1 MTLRLF
7 FLAWLILPTFSQAE
21 DLPVIQSVDI
31 APVNP
36 DTYGIGKE
44 EESSIPLDIWEGLSH
59 AQVTQLVKSLPETQD
74 DTTLARLQKSVLTT
88 ATKVAEKENETDE
101 SVLKIRIE
109 RLVKLWDLE
118 KAHALAKRYPEVL
131 EKDAWAWLQF
141 SYYMSLENYSEALR
155 IAKEAIA
162 KNPEDAKWAKA
173 MISIQILKGKWTL
186 P

>member
-1 MTLRLF
+1 M
-7 FLAWLILPTFSQAE
+7 
-21 DLPVIQSVDI
+21 
-31 APVNP
+31 
-36 DTYGIGKE
+36 
-44 EESSIPLDIWEGLSH
+44 
-59 AQVTQLVKSLPETQD
+59 
-74 DTTLARLQKSVLTT
+74 LTT

-131 EKDAWAWLQF
+131 KKDAWAWLQF

-162 KNPEDAKWAKA
+162 KNPEDAKW
-173 MISIQILKGKWTL
+173 
-186 P
+186 PRP